1 MDIFDDEIVKFWSAL
16 VNNGVQFILVGGY
29 ATNMNGYQR
38 FTGDMDIWIN
48 SSPQN
53 RKSLRKAFADYGLG
67 DYEMIERMQFVP
79 GWTYF
84 YLNNGLKLD
93 VMETMKGLEDFTFDE
108 CLQVAMI
115 ADIDGIKIPVLHIN
129 HLIANKKAVNRPK
142 DQIDVIY
149 LEKIK
154 ALLDEK
160 NSSFEQ

>member
-1 MDIFDDEIVKFWSAL
+1 MDIFDEEIVKFWSAL
-16 VNNGVQFILVGGY
+16 VSNKVQFILVGGY

-48 SSPQN
+48 NSPEN
-53 RKSLRKAFADYGLG
+53 KKLLRKAFAEYGLG
-67 DYEMIERMQFVP
+67 DYEMIERMQFIP

-93 VMETMKGLEDFTFDE
+93 VMEAMKGLEDFTFDE

-115 ADIDGIKIPVLHIN
+115 ADIDGIEIPVLHIN

-160 NSSFEQ
+160 NSFFKQ